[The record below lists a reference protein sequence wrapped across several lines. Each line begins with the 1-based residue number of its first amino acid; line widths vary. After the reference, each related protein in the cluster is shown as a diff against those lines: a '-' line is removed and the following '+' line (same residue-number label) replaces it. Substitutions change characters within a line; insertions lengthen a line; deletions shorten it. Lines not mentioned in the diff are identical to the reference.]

1 MGIMRQR
8 SPKGRGLRNG
18 CLPHLTLRFAGLRTL
33 RQSYSW
39 QGLECSERRRNAI
52 GITLGAHIR
61 IPVLPLPSILHA
73 PKDYCNFV
81 IMAKD
86 FLLYFLPVW
95 FVGVVLMAILVLFYG
110 YDQSF
115 LVLNG
120 MRMPYTQNLM
130 LLLSW
135 IGNGGVAGFITWL
148 LLRKKSATV
157 LLIAILSLVISGLLS
172 QLGKQVFFSDWH
184 RPLFYFEGKETIYF
198 LPDQAFQ
205 FNSFPSGHA
214 TTAAA
219 LGFLLA
225 YFAGSNPLFAIGFAL
240 LSIGIGY
247 SRVYIGVHFPGDV
260 LAGWLLGATV
270 TLVLIRI
277 AMPVIDKILTRSPK
291 LSTGIHLF
299 LSFGVVGALIY
310 EFSRFFFF

>member
-1 MGIMRQR
+1 M
-8 SPKGRGLRNG
+8 
-18 CLPHLTLRFAGLRTL
+18 
-33 RQSYSW
+33 
-39 QGLECSERRRNAI
+39 
-52 GITLGAHIR
+52 
-61 IPVLPLPSILHA
+61 
-73 PKDYCNFV
+73 
-81 IMAKD
+81 MAKD
-86 FLLYFLPVW
+86 FPIYFLPVW
-95 FVGVVLMAILVLFYG
+95 LAGVVLMAILVIYYG

-120 MRMPYTQNLM
+120 MRIPYAHNPM

-135 IGNGGVAGFITWL
+135 IGNGGIAGFIAWL
-148 LLRKKSATV
+148 LLRKKSAAV
-157 LLIAILSLVISGLLS
+157 LLIAILSLLISGLLS
-172 QLGKQVFFSDWH
+172 QLGKRVFFSDWH
-184 RPLFYFEGKETIYF
+184 RPLFYFECKETIYF

-205 FNSFPSGHA
+205 FNSYPSGHA

-225 YFAGSNPLFAIGFAL
+225 YFAGRTPLIAIGFAL

-270 TLVLIRI
+270 TLVLVRV
-277 AMPVIDKILTRSPK
+277 AMPVIDKILISSPK

-299 LSFGVVGALIY
+299 LCFGVVGALIY